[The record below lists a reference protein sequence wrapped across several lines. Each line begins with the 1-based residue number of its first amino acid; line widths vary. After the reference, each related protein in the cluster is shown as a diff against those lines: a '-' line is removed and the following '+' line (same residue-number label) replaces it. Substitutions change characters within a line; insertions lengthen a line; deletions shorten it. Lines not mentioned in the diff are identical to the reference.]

1 MGTPDAK
8 AHLTFGGSSAHRWL
22 ACPGSASLCATLP
35 PQVEN
40 EHMAAGTRAHAL
52 LELAVRERRDSVL
65 EFDGV
70 SLQAGWPA
78 FELDDVE
85 AVQKAL
91 DHVNEILVKHPDA
104 VLWVERQFT
113 LPMPTPTPIYDEDGL
128 IVGHEPTEIGGTAD
142 VVIYVPSLKLLI
154 VIDYKHGRGKYVPET
169 TPQMRL
175 YAACV
180 LFGLPDLLVERIDAT
195 IIQPRC
201 QAGEPIRTAIYSPG
215 DLIAFSDD
223 VDAAVALAT
232 TEAPELIPGE
242 TQCHWCPAAMA
253 AACPALFK
261 GAVAVPNQA
270 VEWAGSSPDE
280 TVTVTLPSVE
290 AMRRDPAKLFETLK
304 MLPLLYAW
312 GDGLEAAAESIATG
326 GGPTPGFKMVEKVAR
341 RKWQDEEAARR
352 WFAEQTMLD
361 DDEYAPR
368 KLVSP
373 AQGEKL
379 VKLNVGK
386 DGVKA
391 MAEHVVKQSSGLKLV
406 PEDAKGDAV
415 NPLAVAE
422 AGFASAVTI

>member
-1 MGTPDAK
+1 MTDTK
-8 AHLTFGGSSAHRWL
+8 QHLTFGGSSAHRWL
-22 ACPGSASLCATLP
+22 ACPGSARLCATLP

-70 SLQAGWPA
+70 SLQAGWPE

-113 LPMPTPTPIYDEDGL
+113 LPMPTPTPVYDEDGL

-261 GAVAVPNQA
+261 GALAVPAQA
-270 VEWAGSSPDE
+270 NDWAGEFMDGDVVVNLPSPDRMRHN
-280 TVTVTLPSVE
+280 LP
-290 AMRRDPAKLFETLK
+290 ALAETLK
-304 MLPLLYAW
+304 MLPILQAW
-312 GDGLEAAAESIATG
+312 IDGVETAAEAAAAG
-326 GGPTPGFKMVEKVAR
+326 GLHLPGFKMVEKVAR

>member
-1 MGTPDAK
+1 MTDAK
-8 AHLTFGGSSAHRWL
+8 QHLTFGGSSAHRWL
-22 ACPGSASLCATLP
+22 ACPGSARLCATLP

-70 SLQAGWPA
+70 SLQAGWPE

-91 DHVNEILVKHPDA
+91 DHVNEILAKHPDA
-104 VLWVERQFT
+104 VMWVERQFT
-113 LPMPTPTPIYDEDGL
+113 LGED
-128 IVGHEPTEIGGTAD
+128 VGGTAD
-142 VVIYVPSLKLLI
+142 VVIYIPSLKLLI

-169 TPQMRL
+169 TPQMKL
-175 YAACV
+175 YASCV
-180 LFGLPDLLVERIDAT
+180 LFGLTDYQIERVDAT

-201 QAGEPIRTAIYSPG
+201 QVGEPIRTAIYSPG

-223 VDAAVALAT
+223 VDAAVALAIT
-232 TEAPELIPGE
+232 DAPELIPGE

-253 AACPALFK
+253 AACPALFRE
-261 GAVAVPNQA
+261 AVAVPNQA
-270 VEWAGSSPDE
+270 VEWAGSAPDDN
-280 TVTVTLPSVE
+280 VVVTLPSVE
-290 AMRRDPAKLFETLK
+290 AMRRDPAKLFATLK
-304 MLPLLYAW
+304 VLPLLYAW
-312 GDGLEAAAESIATG
+312 GDGLEAAAEAIATG

-341 RKWQDEEAARR
+341 RKWQDEEAARA
-352 WFAEQTMLD
+352 WFARNTMLE
-361 DDEYAPR
+361 DDEFQPR
-368 KLVSP
+368 KMLSV
-373 AQGEKL
+373 AQAEKV
-379 VKLNVGK
+379 VKMNMGK

-422 AGFASAVTI
+422 AGFASAVTL

>member
-8 AHLTFGGSSAHRWL
+8 THLTFGGSSAHRWL
-22 ACPGSASLCATLP
+22 ACPGSARLCATLP

-52 LELAVRERRDSVL
+52 LELAVRERRESVL

-70 SLQAGWPA
+70 SLQAGWPE

-85 AVQKAL
+85 AVQKAV
-91 DHVNEILVKHPDA
+91 DHINEILERHPDA
-104 VLWVERQFT
+104 IMWVERQFT
-113 LPMPTPTPIYDEDGL
+113 LGED
-128 IVGHEPTEIGGTAD
+128 IGGTAD
-142 VVIYVPSLKLLI
+142 VVIYIPSLKLL
-154 VIDYKHGRGKYVPET
+154 VMIDYKHGRGKYVPET
-169 TPQMRL
+169 TPQMKL

-180 LFGLPDLLVERIDAT
+180 LFGLTDLPVERVDAT

-201 QAGEPIRTAIYSPG
+201 QVGTPIRTAIYSPG

-223 VDAAVALAT
+223 VDAAVALARS
-232 TEAPELIPGE
+232 EEPPFVPGGE
-242 TQCHWCPAAMA
+242 QCHWCPAAEA
-253 AACPALFK
+253 GACAALFN
-261 GAVAVPNQA
+261 GAVAVPNQ
-270 VEWAGSSPDE
+270 VTEWMDQRDLDP
-280 TVTVTLPSVE
+280 VFVTLPSTE
-290 AMRRDPAKLFETLK
+290 AMRSNPAKLFDTLK
-304 MLPLLYAW
+304 VLPILQAW
-312 GDGLEAAAESIATG
+312 IDGVERAAEAHAAGTG
-326 GGPTPGFKMVEKVAR
+326 YSPGFKFVDKQAR
-341 RKWQDEEAARR
+341 RKWLDEEAARR
-352 WFAEQTMLD
+352 WFAENTMLD
-361 DDEYAPR
+361 EDEYAPR

-373 AQGEKL
+373 AQGENL

>member
-1 MGTPDAK
+1 MDTPDAK
-8 AHLTFGGSSAHRWL
+8 THLTFGGSSAHRWL
-22 ACPGSASLCATLP
+22 ACPGSARLCATLP

-52 LELAVRERRDSVL
+52 LELAVRERRESVL

-70 SLQAGWPA
+70 SLQAGWPE

-91 DHVNEILVKHPDA
+91 DHVNAILERHPDA
-104 VLWVERQFT
+104 VMWVERQFT
-113 LPMPTPTPIYDEDGL
+113 LGED
-128 IVGHEPTEIGGTAD
+128 VGGTAD
-142 VVIYVPSLKLLI
+142 VVVYVPSLKLLT

-169 TPQMRL
+169 TPQMKL

-180 LFGLPDLLVERIDAT
+180 LFGLTDLPIERVDAT

-223 VDAAVALAT
+223 VDAAVALARS
-232 TEAPELIPGE
+232 EEPPFVPGGE
-242 TQCHWCPAAMA
+242 QCHWCPAAEA
-253 AACPALFK
+253 GACAALFN
-261 GAVAVPNQA
+261 GAVAVTTDITAWVHPEPSDD
-270 VEWAGSSPDE
+270 V
-280 TVTVTLPSVE
+280 VVTLPSPE
-290 AMRRDPAKLFETLK
+290 RIRHNPDALFAVMK
-304 MLPLLYAW
+304 ALPIMQAW
-312 GDGLEAAAESIATG
+312 LDGIEAAGEAHARGTG
-326 GGPTPGFKMVEKVAR
+326 YSPGFKFVNKQAR
-341 RKWQDEEAARR
+341 RKWLDEEAARQ
-352 WFAEQTMLD
+352 WFANNTMLD
-361 DDEYAPR
+361 DDEYQPR
-368 KLVSP
+368 KLLSV
-373 AQGEKL
+373 AQAEKL

-391 MAEHVVKQSSGLKLV
+391 MAEHVIKESSGIKLV

-415 NPLAVAE
+415 NPLAVDE

>member
-8 AHLTFGGSSAHRWL
+8 THLTFGGSSAHRWL
-22 ACPGSASLCATLP
+22 ACPGSARLCATLP

-70 SLQAGWPA
+70 SLQAGWPE

-91 DHVNEILVKHPDA
+91 DHVNGILERHPDA
-104 VLWVERQFT
+104 VMWVERQFT
-113 LPMPTPTPIYDEDGL
+113 LPMPTPTPVYDEDGL
-128 IVGHEPTEIGGTAD
+128 IVGYEPTEIGGTAD

-169 TPQMRL
+169 TPQMKL
-175 YAACV
+175 YASCV
-180 LFGLPDLLVERIDAT
+180 LFGLPDFVVERVDAT

-201 QAGEPIRTAIYSPG
+201 QVGEPIRAAIYSPG

-223 VDAAVALAT
+223 VDAAVALAIS
-232 TEAPELIPGE
+232 EAPELIPGPE
-242 TQCHWCPAAMA
+242 QCHWCPAAMA
-253 AACPALFK
+253 AACPGLFK

-270 VEWAGSSPDE
+270 VEWAGSAPDD
-280 TVTVTLPSVE
+280 TVTVSLPSVE
-290 AMRRDPAKLFETLK
+290 AMRQNPAKLFETLK
-304 MLPLLYAW
+304 LLPILQAW
-312 GDGLEAAAESIATG
+312 ADGLEAAAEAYATG
-326 GGPTPGFKMVEKVAR
+326 TGFSPGFKFVDKIAR

-352 WFAEQTMLD
+352 WFAEHTMLD
-361 DDEYAPR
+361 EDEYAPR
-368 KLVSP
+368 KTLSV
-373 AQGEKL
+373 AQAEKL
-379 VKLNVGK
+379 VKMNVGK

-391 MAEHVVKQSSGLKLV
+391 MAEHVVKQSSGMKLV
-406 PEDAKGDAV
+406 PESAKGDAV

>member
-1 MGTPDAK
+1 MDTPDAK
-8 AHLTFGGSSAHRWL
+8 THLTFGGSSAHRWL
-22 ACPGSASLCATLP
+22 ACPGSARLCATLP

-52 LELAVRERRDSVL
+52 LELAVRERRESVL

-70 SLQAGWPA
+70 SLQAGWPE

-91 DHVNEILVKHPDA
+91 DHINEILERHPDA
-104 VLWVERQFT
+104 IMWVERQFT
-113 LPMPTPTPIYDEDGL
+113 LGED
-128 IVGHEPTEIGGTAD
+128 IGGTAD
-142 VVIYVPSLKLLI
+142 VVIYIPSLKLLV

-169 TPQMRL
+169 TPQMKL
-175 YAACV
+175 YASCV
-180 LFGLPDLLVERIDAT
+180 LFGLPDLPVERVDAT

-201 QAGEPIRTAIYSPG
+201 QVGTPIRTAIYSPG

-223 VDAAVALAT
+223 VDAAVALARS
-232 TEAPELIPGE
+232 EEPPFVPGE
-242 TQCHWCPAAMA
+242 EQCHWCPAQQS

-261 GAVAVPNQA
+261 GAIAVPKTP
-270 VEWAGSSPDE
+270 VIDSRDLDP
-280 TVTVTLPSVE
+280 VFVTLPSTA
-290 AMRRDPAKLFETLK
+290 AMQNDPAELFKTLK
-304 MLPLLYAW
+304 VLPILQAW
-312 GDGLEAAAESIATG
+312 IDGVEAAAEAVAHG
-326 GGPTPGFKMVEKVAR
+326 GGPTPGFKLVEKVAR
-341 RKWQDEEAARR
+341 RKWQDEEAARQ
-352 WFAEQTMLD
+352 WFASETMLD

-373 AQGEKL
+373 AQAEKL
-379 VKLNVGK
+379 VKLNAGK

-391 MAEHVVKQSSGLKLV
+391 MAEHVIKQSSGLKLV

-415 NPLAVAE
+415 NPLAVDE

>member
-8 AHLTFGGSSAHRWL
+8 THLTFGGSSAHRWL
-22 ACPGSASLCATLP
+22 ACPGSARLCATLP

-70 SLQAGWPA
+70 SLQAGWPE

-91 DHVNEILVKHPDA
+91 DHVNGILERHPDA
-104 VLWVERQFT
+104 VMWVERQFT
-113 LPMPTPTPIYDEDGL
+113 LPMPTPTPVYDEDGL
-128 IVGHEPTEIGGTAD
+128 ITGYEPTEIGGTAD
-142 VVIYVPSLKLLI
+142 IVIYVPSLKLLI

-169 TPQMRL
+169 TPQMKL
-175 YAACV
+175 YASCV
-180 LFGLPDLLVERIDAT
+180 LFGLPDFVVERVDAT

-223 VDAAVALAT
+223 VDAAVALAV
-232 TEAPELIPGE
+232 GE
-242 TQCHWCPAAMA
+242 NPPLVVGPQCDEWCPVAMA
-253 AACPALFK
+253 AACPMLNK
-261 GAVAVPNQA
+261 GALAVPEQA
-270 VEWAGSSPDE
+270 VSWVHPEPGDD
-280 TVTVTLPSVE
+280 VIVTLPSPDR
-290 AMRRDPAKLFETLK
+290 MRHNPTALFETLK
-304 MLPLLYAW
+304 MLPILQAW
-312 GDGLEAAAESIATG
+312 IDGVETAAEAYATG
-326 GGPTPGFKMVEKVAR
+326 TGFSPGFKFVDKVAR

-352 WFAEQTMLD
+352 WFAEHTMLD
-361 DDEYAPR
+361 EDEYAPR
-368 KLVSP
+368 KTLSV
-373 AQGEKL
+373 AQAEKL
-379 VKLNVGK
+379 VKMNVGK

-391 MAEHVVKQSSGLKLV
+391 MAEHVVKQSSGMKLV
-406 PEDAKGDAV
+406 PESAKGDAV